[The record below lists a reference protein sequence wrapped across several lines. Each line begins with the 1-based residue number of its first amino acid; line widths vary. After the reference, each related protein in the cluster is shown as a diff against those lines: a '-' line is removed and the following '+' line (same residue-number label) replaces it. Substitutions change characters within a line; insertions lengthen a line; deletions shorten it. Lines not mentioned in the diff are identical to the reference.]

1 MKNERQY
8 RQKSIPFKF
17 RISFKKNDFIIGDS
31 NKDALTTI
39 ERIFDIKEKGLIII
53 GPNSSGKTHLI
64 SVLNSNKD
72 FKVIEGND
80 INKEK
85 ISLKNVKKLVI
96 ENIEKI
102 HNYEFFLHIINLSN
116 EKNFFIVMTSNKDIK
131 KLEITLK
138 DLKSRLLTFTQT
150 NIHLPTDD
158 ILYGLIAKLSKDFG
172 VNLNKA
178 TSKFIIHHSE
188 RSYESINKLMFE
200 LNKVSLDRKKN
211 ITIPLVKEILKT
223 L

>member
-1 MKNERQY
+1 
-8 RQKSIPFKF
+8 
-17 RISFKKNDFIIGDS
+17 
-31 NKDALTTI
+31 
-39 ERIFDIKEKGLIII
+39 
-53 GPNSSGKTHLI
+53 
-64 SVLNSNKD
+64 
-72 FKVIEGND
+72 
-80 INKEK
+80 
-85 ISLKNVKKLVI
+85 
-96 ENIEKI
+96 
-102 HNYEFFLHIINLSN
+102 
-116 EKNFFIVMTSNKDIK
+116 MTSNKDIK